1 MRRYL
6 WSIFAIGLVAAL
18 GSAEPQKP
26 QPQTLAGLA
35 IQTNP
40 EQALKAY
47 RNDLQT
53 ERTDLMA
60 RNLTLTP
67 DQASKFW
74 PAYAKFQA
82 EQAVI
87 IEMQVKVVQ
96 KYVDVYSNLDDSTA
110 VSLATDVLDQDQQMT
125 ELRRKWL
132 AEFRK
137 ILPPRLAARVIQIDR
152 RLGLTSQLAF
162 ASQLPLIY

>member
-1 MRRYL
+1 MHRYFL
-6 WSIFAIGLVAAL
+6 SIFAIGLIATL
-18 GSAEPQKP
+18 SQAEPQN
-26 QPQTLAGLA
+26 QSLAGLA
-35 IQTNP
+35 IKTNP

-47 RNDLQT
+47 RNDLQM

-60 RNLTLTP
+60 KNLTLTT
-67 DQASKFW
+67 DQAAKFW

-87 IEMQVKVVQ
+87 IDKQVKVVQ

-110 VSLATDVLDQDQQMT
+110 ASLAGDVLDEDQQMT

-152 RLGLTSQLAF
+152 RLGLTAQLAF
-162 ASQLPLIY
+162 AAQLPLVY

>member
-1 MRRYL
+1 MRRYFC
-6 WSIFAIGLVAAL
+6 SIFAIGLFATLTSAA
-18 GSAEPQKP
+18 
-26 QPQTLAGLA
+26 PQTQSLAGLA
-35 IQTNP
+35 IKTNP

-47 RNDLQT
+47 RNDLQA

-60 RNLTLTP
+60 RNLTLTA
-67 DQASKFW
+67 DQAAKFW
-74 PAYAKFQA
+74 PAYAKFQT
-82 EQAVI
+82 EQAAI
-87 IEMQVKVVQ
+87 IDKQVKIVQ

-110 VSLATDVLDQDQQMT
+110 FSLAGDVLDEDQQMT

-162 ASQLPLIY
+162 AAQLPLIY

>member
-6 WSIFAIGLVAAL
+6 WLIFVIGFVATL
-18 GSAEPQKP
+18 GSAAPQI
-26 QPQTLAGLA
+26 QSQAGLA
-35 IQTNP
+35 IKTNS

-47 RNDLQT
+47 RNDLQM

-60 RNLTLTP
+60 KNLTLTP
-67 DQASKFW
+67 DQAAKFW

-82 EQAVI
+82 EQASI
-87 IEMQVKVVQ
+87 IDKQVKVVQ

-110 VSLATDVLDQDQQMT
+110 VSLAGDVLDEDQQMT

>member
-1 MRRYL
+1 MRRYFWL
-6 WSIFAIGLVAAL
+6 LFAIGLISTLTSAA
-18 GSAEPQKP
+18 
-26 QPQTLAGLA
+26 PQTQSLASLT
-35 IQTNP
+35 IKTNP

-47 RNDLQT
+47 RNDLQM

-60 RNLTLTP
+60 KNLTLTT
-67 DQASKFW
+67 DQAAKFW

-87 IEMQVKVVQ
+87 IDKQVKVVQ

-110 VSLATDVLDQDQQMT
+110 VSLASDVLDQDQQMT

-152 RLGLTSQLAF
+152 RLGLTAQLAF
-162 ASQLPLIY
+162 AAQLPLIY

>member
-1 MRRYL
+1 MRRFFWL
-6 WSIFAIGLVAAL
+6 LFAIGLIAVLAYAA
-18 GSAEPQKP
+18 
-26 QPQTLAGLA
+26 PQTPSLAGLA
-35 IQTNP
+35 LKSNP
-40 EQALKAY
+40 EEAAKIY
-47 RNDLQT
+47 RSDLQA

-60 RNLTLTP
+60 KNLTLTT
-67 DQASKFW
+67 DQAAKFW

-87 IEMQVKVVQ
+87 IDQQIKIVQ

-110 VSLATDVLDQDQQMT
+110 LSLANEVLDKDQQMT
-125 ELRRKWL
+125 VLRKKWL
-132 AEFRK
+132 GEFRK

-162 ASQLPLIY
+162 AAQLPLIY

>member
-1 MRRYL
+1 MRRYFSL
-6 WSIFAIGLVAAL
+6 LFAIGLISSVT
-18 GSAEPQKP
+18 SAS
-26 QPQTLAGLA
+26 PQTQSLASLT
-35 IQTNP
+35 IKTNP

-47 RNDLQT
+47 RNDLQM

-60 RNLTLTP
+60 KNLTLTT
-67 DQASKFW
+67 DQAAKFW

-87 IEMQVKVVQ
+87 IDKQVKVVQ

-110 VSLATDVLDQDQQMT
+110 VSLASDVLDQDQQMT

-152 RLGLTSQLAF
+152 RLGLTSQLDF
-162 ASQLPLIY
+162 AAQLPLIY

>member
-1 MRRYL
+1 MRRFF
-6 WSIFAIGLVAAL
+6 WSLFAIGLIAVLASAA
-18 GSAEPQKP
+18 
-26 QPQTLAGLA
+26 PQTPSLAGLA
-35 IQTNP
+35 LKSNP
-40 EQALKAY
+40 EEAAKVY
-47 RNDLQT
+47 RSDLQA

-60 RNLTLTP
+60 KNLTLTA
-67 DQASKFW
+67 DQAAKFW

-87 IEMQVKVVQ
+87 IDAQLKIVQ

-110 VSLATDVLDQDQQMT
+110 LTLANQVLDGDQQMT
-125 ELRRKWL
+125 ALRKKWL
-132 AEFRK
+132 GEFRK

-162 ASQLPLIY
+162 AAQLPLIY

>member
-6 WSIFAIGLVAAL
+6 WFLFAIGLVSTLTSAA
-18 GSAEPQKP
+18 
-26 QPQTLAGLA
+26 PQTQSLASLS
-35 IQTNP
+35 IKTNP

-47 RNDLQT
+47 RNDLQA
-53 ERTDLMA
+53 ERTELMS
-60 RNLTLTP
+60 RNLTLTT
-67 DQASKFW
+67 DQAAKFW

-87 IEMQVKVVQ
+87 IDKQVKVVQ

-110 VSLATDVLDQDQQMT
+110 LSLAGDVLDGDQQMT

-152 RLGLTSQLAF
+152 RLALTSQLAF
-162 ASQLPLIY
+162 AAQLPLIY

>member
-1 MRRYL
+1 MRRYFC
-6 WSIFAIGLVAAL
+6 SVFAIGLIATLTSAA
-18 GSAEPQKP
+18 
-26 QPQTLAGLA
+26 PQTQSLAGLA
-35 IQTNP
+35 IKTNP

-47 RNDLQT
+47 RNDLQA
-53 ERTDLMA
+53 ERADLLG
-60 RNLTLTP
+60 RNLTLTT
-67 DQASKFW
+67 DQAAKFW
-74 PAYAKFQA
+74 PAYTKFQA

-87 IEMQVKVVQ
+87 IDKQVKIVQ
-96 KYVDVYSNLDDSTA
+96 KYVDVYSNVDDSTA
-110 VSLATDVLDQDQQMT
+110 LSLASDVLDGDQQMT

-162 ASQLPLIY
+162 AAQLPLIY

>member
-1 MRRYL
+1 MRRFFWL
-6 WSIFAIGLVAAL
+6 LFAIGLIVALAYAAPQTQTL
-18 GSAEPQKP
+18 GSL
-26 QPQTLAGLA
+26 TLK
-35 IQTNP
+35 TNP
-40 EQALKAY
+40 EEALKAY

-53 ERTDLMA
+53 DRAAIMA
-60 RNLTLTP
+60 KNVTLTP
-67 DQASKFW
+67 EQAAKFW
-74 PAYAKFQA
+74 PAYMKYQA

-87 IEMQVKVVQ
+87 IDKQVKIVQ

-110 VSLATDVLDQDQQMT
+110 SSLASDVLDGDQQMT

-152 RLGLTSQLAF
+152 RLGLTTQLAF
-162 ASQLPLIY
+162 AAQLPLIY

>member
-1 MRRYL
+1 MRRYIF
-6 WSIFAIGLVAAL
+6 SILAIGLVATL
-18 GSAEPQKP
+18 TSAAPQN
-26 QPQTLAGLA
+26 QSLAGLA
-35 IQTNP
+35 IKTNP
-40 EQALKAY
+40 DQALKAY
-47 RNDLQT
+47 RNDLQM
-53 ERTDLMA
+53 ERTDLMSK
-60 RNLTLTP
+60 NLTLTP
-67 DQASKFW
+67 DQAAKFW

-87 IEMQVKVVQ
+87 IDKQVKIVQ

-110 VSLATDVLDQDQQMT
+110 VSLAGDVLDGDQQMT

-162 ASQLPLIY
+162 AAQLPLVY